1 MSKEK
6 HPKISIKLYR
16 RLLWEVRSLWPLLVI
31 SIVGSVVYSAC
42 DSYSMYLLKGII
54 NVGIIDKNA
63 EYLKMISLLFIGLF
77 FFRSL
82 GSFLSSFYVNKMGQR
97 IVLQFRTKVFS
108 KMMSLP
114 SSYYDKNSS
123 GKLLSKLLYNVDQI
137 SGATGSVITSIFQ
150 DGSFA
155 IFLLILLFVTSWKLS
170 LIILVFAP
178 ILGILISWVTKQ
190 FRKLSWNSQNAMSEV
205 THTAEESMTSY
216 KEIRIFGGQEQ
227 QSAKFY
233 KHAYYTYSQQ
243 IKTNIIDCVSSP
255 FIQFIG
261 GIVVA
266 IAIFI
271 AAVYSPKTGWIS
283 AGSFVVFITS
293 TLALL
298 QPIKRLT
305 SVNSTIQKAIA
316 AAEGLYELLDQPDEI
331 DNGTYTTEKAVGHYQ
346 LKGVEFKYNPTSEL
360 VLKGIDLEIQPGQTI
375 AFVGSSGGGKTTIV
389 NLLIRFY
396 EATSGEILLDGVN
409 INDYKLAN
417 LRDQIA
423 MVSQHVSLFNDTL
436 YNNIAFGKKGDTN
449 VEAVTKAA
457 EAAYAWRF
465 IKDLP
470 EGLNTLIGENGYGLS
485 GGQRQ
490 RVAIAR
496 AILKDAPILILDE
509 ATSALDTESER
520 FVQKALDEL
529 MVGKTTFV
537 VAHRLSTIENADKIV
552 VMDKGILAEQ
562 GTHDELLAKN
572 GVYANLYNRAK
583 SLNQDAIE

>member
-1 MSKEK
+1 
-6 HPKISIKLYR
+6 
-16 RLLWEVRSLWPLLVI
+16 
-31 SIVGSVVYSAC
+31 
-42 DSYSMYLLKGII
+42 
-54 NVGIIDKNA
+54 
-63 EYLKMISLLFIGLF
+63 
-77 FFRSL
+77 
-82 GSFLSSFYVNKMGQR
+82 
-97 IVLQFRTKVFS
+97 
-108 KMMSLP
+108 
-114 SSYYDKNSS
+114 
-123 GKLLSKLLYNVDQI
+123 
-137 SGATGSVITSIFQ
+137 
-150 DGSFA
+150 
-155 IFLLILLFVTSWKLS
+155 
-170 LIILVFAP
+170 VFAP
-178 ILGILISWVTKQ
+178 IIGVLISWVTKQ

-233 KHAYYTYSQQ
+233 KSAHYTYSQQ
-243 IKTNIIDCVSSP
+243 IKTMIIDCASSP
-255 FIQFIG
+255 LIQFIG
-261 GIVVA
+261 GLVVA
-266 IAIFI
+266 VAIFI
-271 AAVYSPKTGWIS
+271 AAYYAPSKDANGDGWIS
-283 AGSFVVFITS
+283 AGSFIVFITS

-305 SVNSTIQKAIA
+305 NVNSTIQKAIA
-316 AAEGLYELLDQPDEI
+316 AAEGLYELLDQPDEN
-331 DNGTYTTEKAVGHYQ
+331 DNGNYETKKAIGHYQ
-346 LKGVEFKYNPTSEL
+346 LKGLEFKYNPTSEL
-360 VLKGIDLEIQPGQTI
+360 VLKGIDLEIQPGQTV
-375 AFVGSSGGGKTTIV
+375 AFVGASGGGKTTVV

-449 VEAVTKAA
+449 VANVTEAAK
-457 EAAYAWRF
+457 AAYAWRF

-552 VMDKGILAEQ
+552 VMDKGLLAEQ

-572 GVYANLYNRAK
+572 GVYANLYNKAK
-583 SLNQDAIE
+583 SLNLDAIE